1 LSMQALLLLLLAFV
15 SVYLGWVCA
24 ALAMPRHW
32 AALGRASADPPAI
45 FLRILAVVCC
55 AASLGFC
62 LARDAA
68 GFGVLTWVCLNSV
81 GAWLGV
87 GTATGLVSTARA
99 RDAERPQ
106 G

>member
-1 LSMQALLLLLLAFV
+1 MLLLLLAIV
-15 SVYLGWVCA
+15 SVYLGWVCT

-32 AALGRASADPPAI
+32 VALGRESANPPAL
-45 FLRILAVVCC
+45 FLRSVAAACC

-68 GFGVLTWVCLNSV
+68 GFGVLMWVCLNSV

-87 GTATGLVSTARA
+87 GTATRLGARVRL
-99 RDAERPQ
+99 RDAKRP
-106 G
+106 